1 MFLAANPA
9 GTANWYED
17 GINTARLR
25 IFGGD
30 FEDVETRYIASLQGF
45 GFL

>member
-1 MFLAANPA
+1 MEKILLKRVE
-9 GTANWYED
+9 G
-17 GINTARLR
+17 NTAWLR

-45 GFL
+45 RFLEFS